1 MLLKYFFIMFMCE
14 ILELKICF
22 CINLYF
28 FFIIG
33 DCCYLYGKEFM
44 NRNCILCSIN
54 LNIEQE

>member
-14 ILELKICF
+14 ILELIICF

-33 DCCYLYGKEFM
+33 DFVVVICLVK
-44 NRNCILCSIN
+44 N
-54 LNIEQE
+54 LWIEIVFYVV